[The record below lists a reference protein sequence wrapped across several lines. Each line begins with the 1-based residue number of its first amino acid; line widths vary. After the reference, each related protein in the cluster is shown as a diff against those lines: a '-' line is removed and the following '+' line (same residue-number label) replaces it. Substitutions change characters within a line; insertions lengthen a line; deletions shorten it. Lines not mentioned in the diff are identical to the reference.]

1 MRKRSPFF
9 AGTELEQNLETM
21 FQILRKN
28 KFDSS
33 EKSVHN
39 SITTVKVPVLCRICS
54 NSVPDLFQR
63 CSRLT
68 FKKWRNQA
76 IVSYQQLSL
85 EQ

>member
-1 MRKRSPFF
+1 MRKRSPFL
-9 AGTELEQNLETM
+9 LEQNLETM